1 MSATKATTKTKAKT
15 KAVKAKATKA
25 TKTGPRIR
33 NKGLRLVRVA
43 DLEDA
48 PWNFRVHTD
57 AQRAAFEGTVNQ
69 IGWYGYPDVY
79 QTERGALRI
88 CDGHLRKAFLIEKYG
103 VDAKIEVNLTGFD
116 EAEAKI
122 ATATHDPLAAMAEA
136 DSGKLEELLR
146 STKVDS
152 EATQAM
158 LDDLAAQNDIDL
170 HETNGELV
178 DPEPELDRA
187 EELREKWGVERG
199 DLWIFEGK
207 QTHELL
213 CGDATSGEDVGRV
226 LDGNEPCLMVTDPPY
241 GVNYDPNW
249 RNEAA
254 AKGQLAFAARRVGKV
269 SNDDRIDWS
278 EAYLL
283 FPGDVAYTWSP
294 PGDNQILTGQAV
306 QKGGFQI
313 RNQIMWRKPHF
324 PISRGHYT
332 YQHEPCWY
340 GVRKGRTSHW
350 IGDNAAST
358 VWDITLDKNVEGG
371 HSTQKPLE
379 CMARPIR
386 NHEGDVYDPFVGSG
400 TTLVAAENLGRR
412 CFALEIEP
420 RYCAVAIERMTA
432 MDCKASK
439 ASSD

>member
-1 MSATKATTKTKAKT
+1 MTMLNTTRYRAKPPAASLDGFSANRTRWHWCAMAVVALPLLKRACATP
-15 KAVKAKATKA
+15 AVLTPAGSVAAAVGACFYSPVCKVLVVVFAVASFTQCFAVVNDKSQINA
-25 TKTGPRIR
+25 GRPRLNVMRI
-33 NKGLRLVRVA
+33 
-43 DLEDA
+43 ES
-48 PWNFRVHTD
+48 H
-57 AQRAAFEGTVNQ
+57 
-69 IGWYGYPDVY
+69 
-79 QTERGALRI
+79 ALRI
-88 CDGHLRKAFLIEKYG
+88 ASLASEIVTREDRFSPFSDFSCQSFSLSCGDAAFPSRMKWTKG
-103 VDAKIEVNLTGFD
+103 GSAST
-116 EAEAKI
+116 AS
-122 ATATHDPLAAMAEA
+122 ATELGSLVPRTKHR
-136 DSGKLEELLR
+136 LEHRLL
-146 STKVDS
+146 
-152 EATQAM
+152 
-158 LDDLAAQNDIDL
+158 
-170 HETNGELV
+170 G
-178 DPEPELDRA
+178 
-187 EELREKWGVERG
+187 
-199 DLWIFEGK
+199 
-207 QTHELL
+207 
-213 CGDATSGEDVGRV
+213 GDATSGEDVGRV